1 MSGCIR
7 LEFLPS
13 DVNLASLHY
22 LNLTGCARL
31 RSFPRISSN
40 ISRLL
45 LGGTS
50 IVEDEDCFFI
60 GIISRLTE
68 LVWSDCPMRYMPS
81 DFCAEYLVELII
93 PGSKLVQRIVNLS
106 GFYLTP
112 SALFLK
118 RFGDS
123 RLDIL
128 EPPTDPKDRSV
139 NIGVRWYVGG
149 KSGVHYF
156 YLDVDSCKMDHLV
169 MFHFGF
175 PLGEVYSPP
184 SKLGYNHVEFE
195 FFLHNYACSCVRFG
209 PGLNGGAES
218 ENNGDVMK
226 RLREARG
233 ECGESS
239 RCLVASSTFDTLS
252 RKGPIPTR
260 RVFWSSCRFLVNRS
274 DTNCWDCEIPCPT
287 LSYLINTPCL
297 IIQCGTLIDISQPNP
312 VILLPFIRAAPSL
325 TVSFFYYR
333 DDKAKPCYSHYVYDL
348 NAETENSDEVT
359 QCRCVTEES

>member
-93 PGSKLVQRIVNLS
+93 P
-106 GFYLTP
+106 
-112 SALFLK
+112 
-118 RFGDS
+118 
-123 RLDIL
+123 
-128 EPPTDPKDRSV
+128 
-139 NIGVRWYVGG
+139 
-149 KSGVHYF
+149 
-156 YLDVDSCKMDHLV
+156 
-169 MFHFGF
+169 
-175 PLGEVYSPP
+175 
-184 SKLGYNHVEFE
+184 
-195 FFLHNYACSCVRFG
+195 
-209 PGLNGGAES
+209 GGAES

-297 IIQCGTLIDISQPNP
+297 IIQCGTLIDISQANP

>member
-22 LNLTGCARL
+22 LNLTGCA
-31 RSFPRISSN
+31 
-40 ISRLL
+40 RLL

-93 PGSKLVQRIVNLS
+93 PGS
-106 GFYLTP
+106 
-112 SALFLK
+112 
-118 RFGDS
+118 
-123 RLDIL
+123 
-128 EPPTDPKDRSV
+128 
-139 NIGVRWYVGG
+139 
-149 KSGVHYF
+149 
-156 YLDVDSCKMDHLV
+156 
-169 MFHFGF
+169 
-175 PLGEVYSPP
+175 
-184 SKLGYNHVEFE
+184 
-195 FFLHNYACSCVRFG
+195 
-209 PGLNGGAES
+209 GAES

-233 ECGESS
+233 ECGNFHGKG
-239 RCLVASSTFDTLS
+239 ASLNLPLS
-252 RKGPIPTR
+252 PCYQTSLLRQLLHPMTNETR
-260 RVFWSSCRFLVNRS
+260 QKHQHTRQSHSWTSLYIL
-274 DTNCWDCEIPCPT
+274 D
-287 LSYLINTPCL
+287 TPCL
-297 IIQCGTLIDISQPNP
+297 IIQCGTLIDISQANP

>member
-93 PGSKLVQRIVNLS
+93 PG
-106 GFYLTP
+106 T
-112 SALFLK
+112 
-118 RFGDS
+118 
-123 RLDIL
+123 
-128 EPPTDPKDRSV
+128 
-139 NIGVRWYVGG
+139 
-149 KSGVHYF
+149 
-156 YLDVDSCKMDHLV
+156 
-169 MFHFGF
+169 
-175 PLGEVYSPP
+175 
-184 SKLGYNHVEFE
+184 
-195 FFLHNYACSCVRFG
+195 
-209 PGLNGGAES
+209 
-218 ENNGDVMK
+218 
-226 RLREARG
+226 
-233 ECGESS
+233 
-239 RCLVASSTFDTLS
+239 
-252 RKGPIPTR
+252 
-260 RVFWSSCRFLVNRS
+260 
-274 DTNCWDCEIPCPT
+274 
-287 LSYLINTPCL
+287 
-297 IIQCGTLIDISQPNP
+297 NP

>member
-1 MSGCIR
+1 MDLSGCENLKEIPDLSEATKLQRLELNDCKSLVFLPSSWIRNLNEIKVLRMSGCIR

-112 SALFLK
+112 SSIQWVVLNSITASIWMKMRGNSFCNQISTMPSHPVEK
-118 RFGDS
+118 CQH
-123 RLDIL
+123 I
-128 EPPTDPKDRSV
+128 
-139 NIGVRWYVGG
+139 
-149 KSGVHYF
+149 
-156 YLDVDSCKMDHLV
+156 SCIELV
-169 MFHFGF
+169 
-175 PLGEVYSPP
+175 
-184 SKLGYNHVEFE
+184 
-195 FFLHNYACSCVRFG
+195 
-209 PGLNGGAES
+209 
-218 ENNGDVMK
+218 
-226 RLREARG
+226 
-233 ECGESS
+233 
-239 RCLVASSTFDTLS
+239 
-252 RKGPIPTR
+252 
-260 RVFWSSCRFLVNRS
+260 
-274 DTNCWDCEIPCPT
+274 
-287 LSYLINTPCL
+287 
-297 IIQCGTLIDISQPNP
+297 
-312 VILLPFIRAAPSL
+312 
-325 TVSFFYYR
+325 
-333 DDKAKPCYSHYVYDL
+333 
-348 NAETENSDEVT
+348 EVT
-359 QCRCVTEES
+359 